1 MSLPS
6 SDAAEQTTVNEL
18 PAGKPLPDL
27 HDRITEAYLGQLGKD
42 FAQST
47 RERIHWICARA
58 MGMRILDVGCSQ
70 GITSI
75 LLGRERRSV
84 IALDISKRA
93 IDEARQFISHE
104 PAHVQNSVKFVH
116 GDFIGADFGA
126 ETFDTVIM
134 SEVLEHLTKPEEFVS
149 AAARL
154 LNECGTVIVTV
165 PFGVNDWPDHKHTF
179 YLLEPWRLL
188 VAHFIIEE
196 VKFFGKWIGFVGR
209 KRQEL
214 LLLDEVPSVALLA
227 EVEQAFQ
234 HVERD
239 LIAKSGTL
247 SSKISKLKARLQS
260 ANEQNAT
267 LIDTISQAEII
278 QLLAEERVAT
288 LNAEIDLHRSKDA
301 EIADSVELLE
311 DSLQTAKLEKA
322 ASAQDITRLK
332 AEHAALETLT
342 ERFRREAEGLATTLE
357 SERRERLVAEK
368 KVVLAEGR
376 LEAVETLLKEANE
389 RLAAQ
394 TSEANIAASRL
405 KQLRAERDD
414 QDQEIARLS
423 GELKDALAAVSQGK
437 AELEL
442 FAKLQES
449 ERFQRRVLE
458 CKISELQ
465 IDLTEKDEKIASL
478 TSSLMDAEHDLVRLR
493 TDAVQRKLVHDQTQ
507 KELEAEK
514 DLHKETFGKL
524 EAAQLDMRSAGTRN
538 DELQRQ
544 VQRSSAHIMSL
555 QNKVETAER
564 ARVLA
569 EAKALRTRNMI
580 SFQLG
585 YALIQ
590 ASKSWQGL
598 VLLPQ
603 RLRDISKDAK
613 RRTKGEAKTARLV
626 PAAPKLPSI
635 TFDKAGYSAQQ
646 LKALKIACIMDDF
659 TYASYEH
666 EAVLL
671 QLTPD
676 EWREQLDTFQP
687 EILFVE
693 SAWRGKDGLWG
704 NQVGHR
710 SNQLVELVEWC
721 RQQHIPTV
729 FWNKEDPI
737 HYETFLNTA
746 VLFDHVFTTDIDCIG
761 RYKAALGHD
770 NVWLLPFACPTARF
784 NPIET
789 YAREQAFSFAGA
801 YYARYPERNGDL
813 ASVISALAENHKVAI
828 YDRNYGQDDRR
839 YQFPP
844 EFQPFIV
851 GHLPYDQ
858 IERAYK
864 AYTHAINMNSIKQSQ
879 SMFARRVFE
888 LLGSNTITISNFSRG
903 VRNLFGELVVCSDN
917 GAEIIQRLDKIS
929 DGTTERKFQLAG
941 LRKVMSEHTMQDRLA
956 YLASKALKTQ
966 QAQLLPDILVVA
978 YASDR
983 EEFDLILANFHR
995 QAYQQKRLLVVINEF
1010 EVGSKVDDIV
1020 HVVASAHINDAQFAS
1035 LMGSARYVA
1044 GMVPSDYYG
1053 RHYLTDLALATR
1065 YFDGEAIG
1073 KHDHYYYGQDSADGI
1088 ILNDTGQR
1096 YRCGHKVMAKAAL
1109 IAVSVIESEAVCDW
1123 TMSLSEKVVTVDRVL
1138 FIDEF
1143 NYCENGAS
1151 VSPDNLKQ
1159 VDDGNFDT
1167 GFDMAAIIASAEAI
1181 EADAMPVGSDA
1192 VIEAPELASL
1202 FKSTG
1207 SECLALAVEGQ
1218 SWHISSTLPDGKHE
1232 YVYAARE
1239 LEPAALGFAG
1249 SAKLHLETTPGLNVQ
1264 CVLVYLDAKKQKL
1277 SHEIFH
1283 SNQNATCTL
1292 PEGVALVRIGLRL
1305 YGPGTTEVKRFF
1317 KGHKAMVPGALLG
1330 KARHLVLTNHYPR
1343 YDDLYRNGFVHSR
1356 VKHYFKHG
1364 VPVDVF
1370 RFQPNAALGYYEFE
1384 DIDVTTGGAEALDK
1398 LIRDR
1403 QLESI
1408 AVHFL
1413 DPAMWQVLEQH
1424 IDKIRVN
1431 VWIHGAEI
1439 QPWHRR
1445 EFNFRNDME
1454 RQAEKAKSEQR
1465 LTFWR
1470 KLLAKQHDN
1479 LHIIFVSKIFSE
1491 EVMEDLGFR
1500 LAEWRY
1506 SIIHN
1511 PIDTELFAYRK
1522 KDISHRQR
1530 ILSIRT
1536 YASKKYAN
1544 DLSVAAILEL
1554 QKEPFFSALE
1564 FRLIGDGQLFDE
1576 ETLPLQGFRNVFL
1589 EKRFV
1594 SHTEIVA
1601 LQENYG
1607 VFLTPTRWDSQG
1619 VSRDEA
1625 MSSGLVPVTTG
1636 ISAIPEFLDDTCGY
1650 LAKPED
1656 AAGLAGAI
1664 ADLYQHPQKF
1674 LDMSRA
1680 AAKRVRNQSSA
1691 NEIIRRELALI
1702 CRLDAEAFT

>member
-1 MSLPS
+1 MTLQS
-6 SDAAEQTTVNEL
+6 SDVFEQTPTTEL
-18 PAGKPLPDL
+18 PEGAPLPDL
-27 HDRITEAYLGQLGKD
+27 HDRIMEAYLGQLGKE

-47 RERIHWICARA
+47 RDRIHWICARA
-58 MGMRILDVGCSQ
+58 TGKRILDVGCSQ

-84 IALDISKRA
+84 IALDISKRS
-93 IDEARQFISHE
+93 IDEARQFILRE
-104 PAHVQNSVKFVH
+104 PAHVQSSVKFIH
-116 GDFIGADFGA
+116 GDFIGTDFGA

-149 AAARL
+149 AAAHL
-154 LNECGTVIVTV
+154 LNEGGTVIVTV

-188 VAHFIIEE
+188 VTHFTIEE

-209 KRQEL
+209 KR
-214 LLLDEVPSVALLA
+214 DEVCELRELPSEVLLS

-234 HVERD
+234 QVERE

-247 SSKISKLKARLQS
+247 SSKINKLKGRLQ
-260 ANEQNAT
+260 AADDQNAA
-267 LIDTISQAEII
+267 LIDTISQAEMI
-278 QLLAEERVAT
+278 QLLAEERVAA
-288 LNAEIDLHRSKDA
+288 LNAEIDLRRSKDA
-301 EIADSVELLE
+301 EIADSVDLLE
-311 DSLQTAKLEKA
+311 DGLRKAQQEKA
-322 ASAQDITRLK
+322 TSVQDIARLS

-342 ERFRREAEGLATTLE
+342 ERFKREAEELAATLA

-376 LEAVETLLKEANE
+376 LEAVDILLKEAGE

-394 TSEANIAASRL
+394 TNETNIAASRL

-423 GELKDALAAVSQGK
+423 SESKEALAAVSQGK

-458 CKISELQ
+458 SKISEMQ
-465 IDLTEKDEKIASL
+465 IDLTERDEEIASL
-478 TSSLMDAEHDLVRLR
+478 TSRLADAENNLVRMR
-493 TDAVQRKLVHDQTQ
+493 TDAVQRKLVQDQLQ
-507 KELEAEK
+507 KELDAQK
-514 DLHKETFGKL
+514 DLHHTTFGRL
-524 EAAQLDMRSAGTRN
+524 EAAQLDIRSAGIRN

-544 VQRSSAHIMSL
+544 VQRSSAHIMTL

-564 ARVLA
+564 GRILA

-598 VLLPQ
+598 ALLPR
-603 RLRDISKDAK
+603 RLRDISKDA
-613 RRTKGEAKTARLV
+613 RRRAMGDPKPARLV
-626 PAAPKLPSI
+626 PAVPRLPSI
-635 TFDKAGYSAQQ
+635 TFEKAGYSAQQ

-671 QLTPD
+671 QLAPD
-676 EWREQLDTFQP
+676 EWREQLDAFMP
-687 EILFVE
+687 EILLVE

-704 NQVGHR
+704 SQVGHR
-710 SNQLVELVEWC
+710 SNHLVELVEWC
-721 RQQHIPTV
+721 RQRQIPTV
-729 FWNKEDPI
+729 FWNKEDPV

-784 NPIET
+784 NPIEI
-789 YAREQAFSFAGA
+789 YERERAFSFAGA

-813 ASVISALAENHKVAI
+813 ASVISALVEKHKVAI
-828 YDRNYGQDDRR
+828 YDRNYGQGDPR

-888 LLGSNTITISNFSRG
+888 LLGSNTITVSNFSRG
-903 VRNLFGELVVCSDN
+903 VRNLFGELVICSDN
-917 GAEIIQRLDKIS
+917 GAEINRRLDKIS
-929 DGTTERKFQLAG
+929 DETTARKFRLAG

-956 YLASKALKTQ
+956 YIASKALRTQ
-966 QAQLLPDILVVA
+966 PAQLLPDILVVA
-978 YASDR
+978 YASNS
-983 EEFDLILANFHR
+983 EEFSLILANFHR
-995 QAYQQKRLLVVINEF
+995 QAYRQKRLLVLIGGF
-1010 EVGSKVDDIV
+1010 EVTPQTDEIV
-1020 HVVASAHINDAQFAS
+1020 HVADGAYLNDNQFAS
-1035 LMGSARYVA
+1035 FTGGARYVA
-1044 GMVPSDYYG
+1044 GMVAADYYG
-1053 RHYLTDLALATR
+1053 RNYLTDLALATR

-1073 KHDHYYYGQDSADGI
+1073 KHDHYYVQNSADGI
-1088 ILNDTGQR
+1088 RLNDTGQR
-1096 YRCGHKVMAKAAL
+1096 YRCGTKVMAKAAL
-1109 IAVSVIESEAVCDW
+1109 IAVPVIESETVCDW
-1123 TMSLSEKVVTVDRVL
+1123 TKSLPNAVVTVDRAL

-1151 VSPDNLKQ
+1151 VSTETLKQ
-1159 VDDGNFDT
+1159 VDDGSFDT
-1167 GFDMAAIIASAEAI
+1167 GFDMASLIACAEMI
-1181 EADAMPVGSDA
+1181 KADTMPVGSDA
-1192 VIEAPELASL
+1192 VIEAPEFARL
-1202 FKSTG
+1202 FKTTG
-1207 SECLALAVEGQ
+1207 SECLTLAVGGQ
-1218 SWHISSTLPDGKHE
+1218 NWHISSTLPDGKHE
-1232 YVYAARE
+1232 YVYAAKE
-1239 LEPAALGFAG
+1239 LEPAELGFTSTAN
-1249 SAKLHLETTPGLNVQ
+1249 LHLETTPGLNVQ
-1264 CVLVYLDAKKQKL
+1264 CVLVYLDGKKQKL

-1283 SNQNATCTL
+1283 ANQNANCTL
-1292 PEGVALVRIGLRL
+1292 PVGAVSVRIGLRL
-1305 YGPGTTEVKRFF
+1305 YGPGTAEVKRLF
-1317 KGHKAMVPGALLG
+1317 KGHKATVPGALLG

-1370 RFQPNAALGYYEFE
+1370 RFQPNAALSYYEFE
-1384 DIDVTTGGAEALDK
+1384 DVDVTTGGAEALHK
-1398 LIRDR
+1398 LIGDR
-1403 QLESI
+1403 QFESI

-1413 DPAMWQVLEQH
+1413 DPAMWQVLERH
-1424 IDKIRVN
+1424 IDKVRVN

-1479 LHIIFVSKIFSE
+1479 LHIIFVSKNFSE

-1544 DLSVAAILEL
+1544 DLSVAAILAL

-1576 ETLPLQGFRNVFL
+1576 ETMPLQGFKNVFL

-1601 LQENYG
+1601 LQEKYG

-1636 ISAIPEFLDDTCGY
+1636 VSAIPEFLDETCGY
-1650 LAKPED
+1650 LARPED
-1656 AAGLAGAI
+1656 ATGLASAI
-1664 ADLYQHPQKF
+1664 ADLYRHPQKF

-1680 AAKRVRNQSSA
+1680 AAERVRSQSSA

-1702 CRLDAEAFT
+1702 CGLHVEELS

>member
-1 MSLPS
+1 MTLQSADMNEQAIATGVT
-6 SDAAEQTTVNEL
+6 DAV
-18 PAGKPLPDL
+18 PLPDL
-27 HDRITEAYLGQLGKD
+27 HDRIMEAYLGQLGKE

-58 MGMRILDVGCSQ
+58 TGMRILDVGCSQ

-84 IALDISKRA
+84 IALDISKRS
-93 IDEARQFISHE
+93 IDEARQFIARE
-104 PAHVQNSVKFVH
+104 PSHVQKSVKFIH
-116 GDFIGADFGA
+116 GDFIGTDFGA

-134 SEVLEHLTKPEEFVS
+134 SEVLEHLTKPDEFIS
-149 AAARL
+149 AAVRL
-154 LNECGTVIVTV
+154 LNEDGTLIVTV

-179 YLLEPWRLL
+179 YLLAPWRLL
-188 VAHFIIEE
+188 STHFDIKE
-196 VKFFGKWIGFVGR
+196 VKFFGKWIGFTGR
-209 KRQEL
+209 KRDEARDLDEMPPEAL
-214 LLLDEVPSVALLA
+214 LL

-234 HVERD
+234 QVERD
-239 LIAKSGTL
+239 LITKSGTL
-247 SSKISKLKARLQS
+247 TAKINKLKTRLQAVS
-260 ANEQNAT
+260 DQNDT

-278 QLLAEERVAT
+278 QLFAEERIAA

-301 EIADSVELLE
+301 EIADNADLLE
-311 DSLQTAKLEKA
+311 DSLQKAKLEKA
-322 ASAQDITRLK
+322 ASTQDIARLS

-342 ERFRREAEGLATTLE
+342 ERFRREAEQLAGTLE
-357 SERRERLVAEK
+357 TERRERLVAEK
-368 KVVLAEGR
+368 KVILAEGR
-376 LEAVETLLKEANE
+376 LEAVETLLKEATE

-394 TSEANIAASRL
+394 TNETNIATGRL

-414 QDQEIARLS
+414 QDQEITRLS
-423 GELKDALAAVSQGK
+423 GELEEALAIVSQGK
-437 AELEL
+437 AEIEL

-458 CKISELQ
+458 SKIGELQ
-465 IDLTEKDEKIASL
+465 IELTGKDEKIASL
-478 TSSLMDAEHDLVRLR
+478 SSSLTDAEHSLLRLR

-507 KELEAEK
+507 KELEIERG
-514 DLHKETFGKL
+514 LHQATSGRL
-524 EAAQLDMRSAGTRN
+524 EAAQLDIRSGAIRHE
-538 DELQRQ
+538 ELQRQ
-544 VQRSSAHIMSL
+544 VQRSSAHIMML
-555 QNKVETAER
+555 QNKVDAAER

-569 EAKALRTRNMI
+569 EAKTLRTRNMI

-585 YALIQ
+585 FALIQ

-598 VLLPQ
+598 ALLPQ
-603 RLRDISKDAK
+603 RLRDISKDA
-613 RRTKGEAKTARLV
+613 RRRAKGDLKPARLV

-635 TFDKAGYSAQQ
+635 TFEKTGYSAQQ

-659 TYASYEH
+659 TYASYEN

-671 QLTPD
+671 QLTPAD
-676 EWREQLDTFQP
+676 WREQLEAFLP

-693 SAWRGKDGLWG
+693 SAWRGKDELWG

-710 SNQLVELVEWC
+710 SNHLVELVEWC
-721 RQQHIPTV
+721 RHRKIPTV
-729 FWNKEDPI
+729 FWNKEDPV

-770 NVWLLPFACPTARF
+770 NVWLLPFACPTNRF

-813 ASVISALAENHKVAI
+813 ASIISALAENHKVAI
-828 YDRNYGQDDRR
+828 YDRNYGQDDPR

-879 SMFARRVFE
+879 SMFARRVYE
-888 LLGSNTITISNFSRG
+888 LLGSNTVTISNFSRG
-903 VRNLFGELVVCSDN
+903 VRNLFGDLVICSDN
-917 GAEIIQRLDKIS
+917 GAEIIRRLDGIA
-929 DGTTERKFQLAG
+929 DETTARKFRLAG
-941 LRKVMSEHTMQDRLA
+941 LRKVLSEHTMQDRLA
-956 YLASKALKTQ
+956 YVASKALRTQ
-966 QAQLLPDILVVA
+966 PAQLLPDILVVA
-978 YASDR
+978 YADDR
-983 EEFDLILANFHR
+983 EAFDRIRASFQR
-995 QAYQQKRLLVVINEF
+995 QAYRQKRLLVITNGF
-1010 EVGSKVDDIV
+1010 EVEPQEKDIV
-1020 HVVASAHINDAQFAS
+1020 HVVDSARLLETRFTSFA
-1035 LMGSARYVA
+1035 GSARYIA
-1044 GMVPSDYYG
+1044 GMIAADYYG
-1053 RHYLTDLALATR
+1053 PNYLTDLALATR

-1073 KHDHYYYGQDSADGI
+1073 KRDHYYAQDSADGI
-1088 ILNDTGQR
+1088 SLSDTGQR
-1096 YRCGHKVMAKAAL
+1096 YRPGKTVMAKAAL
-1109 IAVSVIESEAVCDW
+1109 IAVSVIENEAVCDW
-1123 TMSLSEKVVTVDRVL
+1123 IAGLHQKVITVDRAL

-1143 NYCENGAS
+1143 NYCENGTSATETA
-1151 VSPDNLKQ
+1151 LKL
-1159 VDDGNFDT
+1159 VDDA
-1167 GFDMAAIIASAEAI
+1167 GFDMGLSMESLIAHAEAI
-1181 EADAMPVGSDA
+1181 KPDAMPAGADSA
-1192 VIEAPELASL
+1192 IAAPELAGL
-1202 FKSTG
+1202 FKTTG

-1218 SWHISSTLPDGKHE
+1218 SWHMSSTLPDGKHE
-1232 YVYAARE
+1232 YVYAAKE
-1239 LEPAALGFAG
+1239 LEPATLGFSG
-1249 SAKLHLETTPGLNVQ
+1249 IAKFHLETTPGLNVQ
-1264 CVLVYLDAKKQKL
+1264 CVMIYLDAKKQKL

-1283 SNQNATCTL
+1283 ANQNATCTL
-1292 PEGVALVRIGLRL
+1292 PEGAALIRIGLRL
-1305 YGPGTTEVKRFF
+1305 YGPGTTEVKRLF
-1317 KGHKAMVPGALLG
+1317 KGHKAMVPGTLLG

-1370 RFQPNAALGYYEFE
+1370 RFQTSSALGYHEFE
-1384 DIDVTTGGAEALDK
+1384 DVDVTTGGAEALDK
-1398 LIRDR
+1398 LISDR
-1403 QLESI
+1403 QFESV

-1413 DPAMWQVLEQH
+1413 DPAMWQVLERH
-1424 IDKIRVN
+1424 IDRVRVN

-1454 RQAEKAKSEQR
+1454 RQAEKAKSQQR
-1465 LTFWR
+1465 LEFWQT
-1470 KLLAKQHDN
+1470 LLAKQHHN
-1479 LHIIFVSKIFSE
+1479 LHIIFVSKTFSE

-1544 DLSVAAILEL
+1544 DLSVGAILAL
-1554 QKEPFFSALE
+1554 KDEPFFSALE

-1576 ETLPLQGFRNVFL
+1576 ETEPLQGFKNVFL

-1636 ISAIPEFLDDTCGY
+1636 ISAIPEFLDETCGY

-1656 AAGLAGAI
+1656 AAGLATAI
-1664 ADLYQHPQKF
+1664 ADLYKHPQKF
-1674 LDMSRA
+1674 LDMSKA

-1691 NEIIRRELALI
+1691 DEIIRQELTLI
-1702 CRLDAEAFT
+1702 CGLHAEVSS